1 MPTDTR
7 PEASDVAVARVS
19 QAVRMRGR
27 AAVQV
32 VRAGQL
38 VRVVSPVGVSVQAAG
53 RGADLLRVRPVW
65 RVSLRQRMPEAPVT
79 RVHDPDDQRGPRVLV
94 APVARQRTDHQEGRA
109 VHAAKE
115 NRVGKVAQGLK
126 ETQESQGQAPRG
138 TIGSQKAPRHMNP
151 DWALPSH
158 REATVSHGSG

>member
-1 MPTDTR
+1 
-7 PEASDVAVARVS
+7 
-19 QAVRMRGR
+19 MRGR
-27 AAVQV
+27 AAVQT

-38 VRVVSPVGVSVQAAG
+38 VRVVSPVGVAVQAAG

-79 RVHDPDDQRGPRVLV
+79 RAHDPDDQRGPRVLEASV
-94 APVARQRTDHQEGRA
+94 AHQRTDRQEGRA

-115 NRVGKVAQGLK
+115 SRVDKVAQGLK

-138 TIGSQKAPRHMNP
+138 TIGSQKGPRHMNL
-151 DWALPSH
+151 DWALRSP
-158 REATVSHGSG
+158 REATVSRVSG